1 KKFMQKPAEITV
13 GNKNEGT
20 KNVDHEYYLINSR
33 DRYKALKRLVDANP
47 DIFSVIFWRTKRDT
61 QSVAEKLS
69 EEGYNSAALHGDL
82 SQNQRDLVMKSFRN
96 KQVQLLVATDV
107 AARGIDVDDISHV
120 INYQL
125 PDETEIYTHRSGRT
139 GRAGKEGISMVLV
152 TKNESRKISRIEKI
166 IKQKFEQKQ
175 LPDGETI
182 CKVQLFHLAEKIK
195 KTEIDSA
202 IENYLP
208 LLLENFEDLSKE
220 EFIKKVFSIEF
231 NRFHNYYKN
240 APDLNKKAV
249 ENRRNFDD
257 STTRFFI
264 NVGERDGLNW
274 QSLKDILRENLNLT
288 KDEVS
293 AVDIKRN

>member
-47 DIFSVIFWRTKRDT
+47 DIFSVIFCRTKRDT

-139 GRAGKEGISMVLV
+139 GRAGKEGVSIVIATRGEQRKIKMIERIIQQKFTQKEIPTGKEICEVQLYHLANSIKN
-152 TKNESRKISRIEKI
+152 TEINES
-166 IKQKFEQKQ
+166 
-175 LPDGETI
+175 
-182 CKVQLFHLAEKIK
+182 
-195 KTEIDSA
+195 ID
-202 IENYLP
+202 EYLP
-208 LLLENFEDLSKE
+208 EINTLLESFTKE
-220 EFIKKVFSIEF
+220 E
-231 NRFHNYYKN
+231 
-240 APDLNKKAV
+240 
-249 ENRRNFDD
+249 
-257 STTRFFI
+257 
-264 NVGERDGLNW
+264 
-274 QSLKDILRENLNLT
+274 
-288 KDEVS
+288 
-293 AVDIKRN
+293 